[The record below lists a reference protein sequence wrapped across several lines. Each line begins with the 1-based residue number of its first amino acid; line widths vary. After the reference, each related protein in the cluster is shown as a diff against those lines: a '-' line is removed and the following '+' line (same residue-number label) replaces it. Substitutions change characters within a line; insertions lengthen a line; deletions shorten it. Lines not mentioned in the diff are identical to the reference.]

1 MRRRLA
7 AGFAF
12 LLGAACIGL
21 FAAGPHAAQA
31 SVVKALSLQELTRKS
46 TEILVGMAT
55 EQQSRRHID
64 GKLIVTDFSFQV
76 EDVLK
81 GESKRGEPAIITVL
95 GGKLDGLGLQV
106 PGEASFAIGQ
116 RVIAFLYKAPRSGD
130 LRVVGMSQGVLSLKP
145 QADGSTMV
153 IPGGSG
159 SALLDPSQG
168 GAIQEGTGGA
178 LAQPEPLPVLL
189 DRIKKIVASQRL

>member
-1 MRRRLA
+1 MRRRFA
-7 AGFAF
+7 AGFA
-12 LLGAACIGL
+12 LLGAACIALLATGPR
-21 FAAGPHAAQA
+21 AAEA
-31 SVVKALSLQELTRKS
+31 SVVKALSLEELTRKS
-46 TEILVGMAT
+46 NEILVGMAT

-64 GKLIVTDFSFQV
+64 GKLIVTDFSFHV

-153 IPGGSG
+153 IPGGNG
-159 SALLDPSQG
+159 AALLDPGQG
-168 GAIQEGTGGA
+168 NAIQEEGGGA
-178 LAQPEPLPVLL
+178 LAKPEPLPLLL